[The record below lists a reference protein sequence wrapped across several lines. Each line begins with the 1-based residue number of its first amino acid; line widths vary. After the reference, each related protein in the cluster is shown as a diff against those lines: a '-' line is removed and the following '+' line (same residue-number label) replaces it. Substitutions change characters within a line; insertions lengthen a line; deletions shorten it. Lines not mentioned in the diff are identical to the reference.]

1 MRIKTITCHDVY
13 NYGASLQA
21 YALMS
26 YLSLEG
32 HDVQI
37 IDYKPDY
44 LNHQYEFG
52 YVSPKHR
59 FYKKCNSS
67 KPFWF
72 LYGIRLLP
80 ITYATW
86 KRIRPFKEFKRHY
99 LNCTRTYRSY
109 KELLMDPPAA
119 DLYIA
124 GSDQIWNCDM
134 PNGRDSAFYL
144 KFGSSRTK
152 RISYA
157 ASFGMS
163 EVPLEDFDIVKDN
176 LKALDLITCRER
188 SGIAILNSMGYK
200 GQVMPDPVFLLTRTQ
215 WMQFC
220 GGKRLIGEP
229 YILVYSLNTNNLA
242 LEKAAKA
249 IAKKKK
255 LMMIAVNNFSKVG
268 YVDKNYTKAGPREF
282 VNLIANAE
290 YVVTDSFHASSFAT
304 IMNIPFSVFYIGN
317 AAGRIQNML
326 SVVGL
331 DCCFN
336 PTSAIETFEWQRIND
351 YLMEYSRK
359 GKVFLS
365 SLSQE

>member
-26 YLSLEG
+26 YLSGEG

-44 LNHQYEFG
+44 LSHQYEFG
-52 YVSPKHR
+52 YVSPRHR
-59 FYKKCNSS
+59 FYNKCNSS
-67 KPFWF
+67 KLFWF

-80 ITYATW
+80 VTYATW
-86 KRIRPFKEFKRHY
+86 RRIHPFKEFKRYY

-109 KELLMDPPAA
+109 KELVMDPPAA

-134 PNGRDSAFYL
+134 PNGRDPAFYL
-144 KFGSSRTK
+144 KFGNPQTK

-163 EVPLEDFDIVKDN
+163 EVPLEDFDVVKDN
-176 LKALDLITCRER
+176 LKSLDFITCREK
-188 SGIAILNSMGYK
+188 SGVAILNSMGYE

-215 WMQFC
+215 WMHFC
-220 GGKRLIGEP
+220 GEERLVDKP
-229 YILVYSLNTNNLA
+229 YILVYSLNTNNMA
-242 LEKAAKA
+242 LEKTAVALAKE
-249 IAKKKK
+249 KK
-255 LMMIAVNNFSKVG
+255 MMMVAVDNFSKVG

-282 VNLIANAE
+282 VNLIAHAK

-304 IMNIPFSVFYIGN
+304 IMNVPFSVFYTGN
-317 AAGRIQNML
+317 ASSRIQNML
-326 SVVGL
+326 SSVGL
-331 DCCFN
+331 GSCLN
-336 PTSAIETFEWQRIND
+336 PISAIETFDWQGINEQ
-351 YLMEYSRK
+351 LMEYSSA

-365 SLSQE
+365 SLS